1 MGAEEAW
8 QERSP
13 PRGSPLRRQRARLGQ
28 SDRWASR
35 SRLMLISGVALL
47 VIAMIVA
54 RFLPQGR
61 ATGPVRPAVAMRP
74 AVVATAAIG
83 FGEKLNPEKLKLVNV
98 PAQTLPTGH
107 FARIDPLVM
116 DQGRTA
122 IRPIAANELV
132 IEAALVAGARR
143 LSTAPLLTP
152 GLRALAVQ
160 VNEAAGLSGL
170 VFPGDRVDVLMTR
183 QPEEAMPYAEI
194 LAQNLRVL
202 AVGDDM
208 NIGREKPKLEK
219 TVTLEVS
226 PLQAQKLTLAMATGT
241 ISLAL
246 RQFSNEA
253 RVRLQSLQ
261 VSDLTDGT
269 TTRLVRKPGSE
280 PAAAAARPAAAN
292 QRPRQSVTV
301 MRGGIA
307 TKAEILP

>member
-1 MGAEEAW
+1 
-8 QERSP
+8 
-13 PRGSPLRRQRARLGQ
+13 
-28 SDRWASR
+28 
-35 SRLMLISGVALL
+35 MLISGAALL
-47 VIAMIVA
+47 VIATIVA

-61 ATGPVRPAVAMRP
+61 TAGAVRPAVAMRP
-74 AVVATAAIG
+74 AVVAAAAIG
-83 FGEKLNPEKLKLVNV
+83 FGEKLTPDKLKLVDV
-98 PAQTLPTGH
+98 PAQTLPSGH
-107 FARIDPLVM
+107 FARIDSLVV

-152 GLRALAVQ
+152 GQRALAVQ
-160 VNEAAGLSGL
+160 VDETAGLSGL

-202 AVGDDM
+202 AVGNDM
-208 NIGREKPKLEK
+208 NVGREKPKLEK

-226 PLQAQKLTLAMATGT
+226 PLQAQKLTLAMANGT

-253 RVRLQSLQ
+253 RVRLNTLQ

-280 PAAAAARPAAAN
+280 PVVAAPARPAAN
-292 QRPRQSVTV
+292 QRPVPSVTV
-301 MRGGIA
+301 MRGGA
-307 TKAEILP
+307 ASAAGILP